1 MVFCDDLEGQDR
13 RGREALERGKMCVC
27 LCVLRL
33 IRGVVWQKPTQH
45 CKAIILQ
52 FKKSQHLH

>member
-1 MVFCDDLEGQDR
+1 MVFCDDLEGWDR
-13 RGREALERGKMCVC
+13 RGTEALERGKMCVC
-27 LCVLRL
+27 LCVLWL
-33 IRGVVWQKPTQH
+33 ICVVVWKKPTQH